1 MAGRYPGKYPGWQFF
16 SLESGRRPDI
26 LPFEKTADTGETSE
40 MKRKILIVAAVIT
53 AAAAILAVKRFL
65 VVSDQE
71 RKVYGQPEA
80 AVSSAELENADLVR
94 IATRGL
100 RDRGI
105 ETKCVMVKL
114 DGAFPDGSR
123 KVILVLKNG
132 REMKGRLYRERNR
145 LKIAADVISMFEQ

>member
-1 MAGRYPGKYPGWQFF
+1 
-16 SLESGRRPDI
+16 
-26 LPFEKTADTGETSE
+26 
-40 MKRKILIVAAVIT
+40 MKRKILIAAAVIT

-145 LKIAADVISMFEQ
+145 LKSAADVISMFEQ